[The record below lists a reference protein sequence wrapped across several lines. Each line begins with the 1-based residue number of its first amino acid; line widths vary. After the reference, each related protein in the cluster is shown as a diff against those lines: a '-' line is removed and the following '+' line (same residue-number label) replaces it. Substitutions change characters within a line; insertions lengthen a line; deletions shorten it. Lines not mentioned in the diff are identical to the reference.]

1 MKRSY
6 GEGDVRGGR
15 DWPIPRTQVRRL
27 LRLSTR
33 IPAHRASLALVDQ
46 AVVSGTNFATSI
58 IIARFC
64 DKAQLGLY
72 LLAWSTIF
80 IFNEVLSAVI
90 TTPYVVMSPTLQ
102 SERQAGY
109 RGSALLHQVLLS
121 LVAVLVLS
129 PVGLW
134 LRFGKRSELGA
145 LLEVVSG
152 LLIILLFREFSRRM
166 WFAHLEMRAAVLA
179 DTGASLLQ
187 MLLLG
192 TIIAAKHLNAAT
204 AYAAIAT
211 AAAVPSTAW
220 LLMYRKRLRLSAPTA
235 LRDFRMN
242 WGLAKWIAC
251 SGAFWAA
258 AMYSYPWL
266 LVWIRGASVA
276 GIWAACY
283 GLVAL
288 SNPVLLG
295 FGNYLG
301 PKIAHIQGDD
311 GVWAMRRYVYRSSL
325 HFVSLL
331 LPFAL
336 LVWFFGN
343 FFIQHLYGPGFVG
356 HEVVVRILA
365 ANVLLLGAV
374 FSITRGF
381 FVLQR
386 ADLDTYVNILAIAS
400 LFLLGLPMVRW
411 YGVVGA
417 AIGLTA
423 TAALTGVVRAVIFV
437 RVTHR
442 YSKQP
447 IGYSRITTQEIV

>member
-1 MKRSY
+1 MKRHY
-6 GEGDVRGGR
+6 PDGDVRPR
-15 DWPIPRTQVRRL
+15 SAWPDARTQLSRL
-27 LRLSTR
+27 LPLFAQ

-80 IFNEVLSAVI
+80 IVNEVLSAVI
-90 TTPYVVMSPTLQ
+90 TTPYVVISPTLNSQ
-102 SERQAGY
+102 RQAGY

-129 PVGLW
+129 PVSMC

-179 DTGASLLQ
+179 DCGASLLQ
-187 MLLLG
+187 LFLLG
-192 TIIAAKHLNAAT
+192 TIIAVKHLNAVT

-211 AAAVPSTAW
+211 AAAVPSVTW
-220 LLMYRKRLRLSAPTA
+220 LVMYRRRLVLNAPAA

-251 SGAFWAA
+251 SGALWAA

-266 LVWIRGASVA
+266 LVWIRGASTA

-301 PKIAHIQGDD
+301 PKIAHIQGGD
-311 GVWAMRRYVYRSSL
+311 GVLAMRRYVYRSSFR
-325 HFVSLL
+325 FVALL

-336 LVWFFGN
+336 LVWFYGDFL
-343 FFIQHLYGPGFVG
+343 IKHLYGPGFIG
-356 HEVVVRILA
+356 HEVVIRILA
-365 ANVLLLGAV
+365 VNVLLLGAI

-386 ADLDTYVNILAIAS
+386 ADIDTYVNIIAIAA

-423 TAALTGVVRAVIFV
+423 TAALTGIVRAVIFV
-437 RVTHR
+437 RVTRR
-442 YSKQP
+442 YHKQP
-447 IGYSRITTQEIV
+447 LTYSRISTQEIV